1 MSHYRNIDV
10 KIWNDEKFLSL
21 SEEAAFVF
29 FHLLSHPEMKPYGAM
44 RGTVEGLSSEF
55 PFFSSERY
63 AIGFKELLS
72 ERLIIRSERG
82 CFLRIKNFLKYNP
95 PPNPNTLKNWL
106 ESVSYLPECPERIQL
121 LKDFKPFA
129 ERFGIPLDIPLQEPY
144 AESRN
149 TDHGTRITDDSP
161 LIAPP
166 STQTSKT
173 EKAKAKNKTSSE
185 EEFILP
191 EDIPEVP
198 WTEWM
203 KIRKKKKA
211 VDSPYAKNLLIK
223 NLREISTKTKISIT
237 DLIHEAIAR
246 DWKGI
251 KEEWVVKTQGGS
263 NVASNGQNGQR
274 PKTFREIDEENQI
287 RAGRRLLSL
296 GLPESQRRKIMGE
309 YFQEGIDS
317 DSHHA
322 SVLDCGEE
330 DADESGGR
338 DALS

>member
-63 AIGFKELLS
+63 AKGFKELLD
-72 ERLIIRSERG
+72 ERLIIRSGRG

-106 ESVSYLPECPERIQL
+106 ESVYYLPECPERIQL

-166 STQTSKT
+166 SPQTSKT

-191 EDIPEVP
+191 DDIPEASWNV
-198 WTEWM
+198 WM
-203 KIRKKKKA
+203 EHRKKKRA
-211 VDSPYAKNLLIK
+211 TNSTYAKTLLVRK
-223 NLREISTKTKISIT
+223 LREISSKTTIPIPSLIDTAILRNWTGIEEDWITK
-237 DLIHEAIAR
+237 
-246 DWKGI
+246 
-251 KEEWVVKTQGGS
+251 GGS
-263 NVASNGQNGQR
+263 HVASNGQNGSR
-274 PKTFREIDEENQI
+274 PKTFKEIDEENQI
-287 RAGRRLLSL
+287 RAGRRFLCL
-296 GLPESQRRKIMGE
+296 GLSETERRKIMGE

-317 DSHHA
+317 DPDHA
-322 SVLDCGEE
+322 GVLDLGEE
-330 DADESGGR
+330 NADESGGGNPF
-338 DALS
+338 S

>member
-63 AIGFKELLS
+63 AKGFKELLD
-72 ERLIIRSERG
+72 ERLIIRSGRG

-106 ESVSYLPECPERIQL
+106 ESVYYLPECPERIQL

-191 EDIPEVP
+191 DDIPEASWNV
-198 WTEWM
+198 WM
-203 KIRKKKKA
+203 EHRKKKRA
-211 VDSPYAKNLLIK
+211 TNSTYAKTLLVRK
-223 NLREISTKTKISIT
+223 LREISSKTTIPIPSLIDTAILRNWTGIEEDWITK
-237 DLIHEAIAR
+237 
-246 DWKGI
+246 
-251 KEEWVVKTQGGS
+251 GGS
-263 NVASNGQNGQR
+263 HVASNGQNGQR

>member
-63 AIGFKELLS
+63 AKGFKELLD
-72 ERLIIRSERG
+72 ERLIIRSGRG

-106 ESVSYLPECPERIQL
+106 ESVYYLPECPERIQL

-166 STQTSKT
+166 SPQTSKT

-191 EDIPEVP
+191 DDIPEASWNV
-198 WTEWM
+198 WM
-203 KIRKKKKA
+203 EHRKKKRA
-211 VDSPYAKNLLIK
+211 TNSTYAKTLLVRK
-223 NLREISTKTKISIT
+223 LREISSKTTIPIPSLIDTAILRNWTGIEEDWITK
-237 DLIHEAIAR
+237 
-246 DWKGI
+246 
-251 KEEWVVKTQGGS
+251 GGS
-263 NVASNGQNGQR
+263 HVASNGQNGSR
-274 PKTFREIDEENQI
+274 PKTFKEIDEERDSEN
-287 RAGRRLLSL
+287 RRNYLKWSGLLPDEPSLDAGLS
-296 GLPESQRRKIMGE
+296 
-309 YFQEGIDS
+309 GI
-317 DSHHA
+317 
-322 SVLDCGEE
+322 LDLGEE
-330 DADESGGR
+330 NA
-338 DALS
+338 

>member
-29 FHLLSHPEMKPYGAM
+29 LHLLSHPEMKPYGAM

-106 ESVSYLPECPERIQL
+106 ESVYYLPECPERIQL
-121 LKDFKPFA
+121 LKDFKPYA

-149 TDHGTRITDDSP
+149 TDHGTRITDVSP

-166 STQTSKT
+166 SPQTSKT
-173 EKAKAKNKTSSE
+173 EKAKAKNKTS
-185 EEFILP
+185 
-191 EDIPEVP
+191 
-198 WTEWM
+198 
-203 KIRKKKKA
+203 
-211 VDSPYAKNLLIK
+211 
-223 NLREISTKTKISIT
+223 
-237 DLIHEAIAR
+237 
-246 DWKGI
+246 
-251 KEEWVVKTQGGS
+251 
-263 NVASNGQNGQR
+263 
-274 PKTFREIDEENQI
+274 
-287 RAGRRLLSL
+287 
-296 GLPESQRRKIMGE
+296 
-309 YFQEGIDS
+309 
-317 DSHHA
+317 
-322 SVLDCGEE
+322 
-330 DADESGGR
+330 
-338 DALS
+338 

>member
-63 AIGFKELLS
+63 AKGFKELLD
-72 ERLIIRSERG
+72 ERLIIRSGRG

-106 ESVSYLPECPERIQL
+106 ESVYYLPECPERIQL

-161 LIAPP
+161 LIAPL

-191 EDIPEVP
+191 EDIPEASWNV
-198 WTEWM
+198 WM
-203 KIRKKKKA
+203 EHRKKKRA
-211 VDSPYAKNLLIK
+211 TNSTYAKTLLVRK
-223 NLREISTKTKISIT
+223 LREISSKTTIPIPSLIDTAILRNWTGIEEDWITK
-237 DLIHEAIAR
+237 
-246 DWKGI
+246 
-251 KEEWVVKTQGGS
+251 GGS
-263 NVASNGQNGQR
+263 HVASNGQNGSR

-309 YFQEGIDS
+309 YFEEGVDS

>member
-63 AIGFKELLS
+63 AKGFKELLD
-72 ERLIIRSERG
+72 ERLIIRSGRG

-106 ESVSYLPECPERIQL
+106 ESVYYLPECPERIQL

-191 EDIPEVP
+191 EDIPEASWNV
-198 WTEWM
+198 WM
-203 KIRKKKKA
+203 EHRKKKRA
-211 VDSPYAKNLLIK
+211 TNSTYAKTLLVRK
-223 NLREISTKTKISIT
+223 LREISSKTTIPIPSLIDTAILRNWTGIEEDWITK
-237 DLIHEAIAR
+237 
-246 DWKGI
+246 
-251 KEEWVVKTQGGS
+251 GGS
-263 NVASNGQNGQR
+263 HVASIQGNGSR
-274 PKTFREIDEENQI
+274 PKTFREIDAENEA
-287 RAGRRLLSL
+287 RNRRNYLIASGLLPPDVPL
-296 GLPESQRRKIMGE
+296 VDAGLPSLPHPR
-309 YFQEGIDS
+309 QEN
-317 DSHHA
+317 A
-322 SVLDCGEE
+322 
-330 DADESGGR
+330 
-338 DALS
+338 

>member
-63 AIGFKELLS
+63 AKGFKELLD
-72 ERLIIRSERG
+72 ERLIIRSGRG

-106 ESVSYLPECPERIQL
+106 ESVYYLPECPERIQL
-121 LKDFKPFA
+121 LKDFKPYA

-191 EDIPEVP
+191 EDIPEASWNV
-198 WTEWM
+198 WM
-203 KIRKKKKA
+203 EHRKKKRA
-211 VDSPYAKNLLIK
+211 TNSTYAKTLLVRK
-223 NLREISTKTKISIT
+223 LREISSKTTIPIPSLIDTAILRNWTGIEEDWITK
-237 DLIHEAIAR
+237 
-246 DWKGI
+246 
-251 KEEWVVKTQGGS
+251 GGS
-263 NVASNGQNGQR
+263 HVASIQGNGSR
-274 PKTFREIDEENQI
+274 PKTFREIDAENEA
-287 RAGRRLLSL
+287 RNRRNYLIASGLLPPDVPL
-296 GLPESQRRKIMGE
+296 VDAGLPSLPDPR
-309 YFQEGIDS
+309 QEN
-317 DSHHA
+317 A
-322 SVLDCGEE
+322 
-330 DADESGGR
+330 GG
-338 DALS
+338 S

>member
-29 FHLLSHPEMKPYGAM
+29 LHLLSHPEMKPYGAM

-106 ESVSYLPECPERIQL
+106 ESVYYLPECPERIQL
-121 LKDFKPFA
+121 LKDFKPYA

-149 TDHGTRITDDSP
+149 TDHGTRITDVSP
-161 LIAPP
+161 LIPPP
-166 STQTSKT
+166 SPQTAKT

-191 EDIPEVP
+191 DDIPEASWNV
-198 WTEWM
+198 WM
-203 KIRKKKKA
+203 EHRKKKRA
-211 VDSPYAKNLLIK
+211 TNSTYAKTLLVRK
-223 NLREISTKTKISIT
+223 LREISSKTTIPIPSLIDTAILRNWTGIEEDWITK
-237 DLIHEAIAR
+237 
-246 DWKGI
+246 
-251 KEEWVVKTQGGS
+251 GGS
-263 NVASNGQNGQR
+263 HVASIQGNGSR
-274 PKTFREIDEENQI
+274 PKTFKEIDEERDSEN
-287 RAGRRLLSL
+287 RRNYLKWSGLLPDEPSLDAGLS
-296 GLPESQRRKIMGE
+296 
-309 YFQEGIDS
+309 GI
-317 DSHHA
+317 
-322 SVLDCGEE
+322 LDLGEE
-330 DADESGGR
+330 NA
-338 DALS
+338 

>member
-63 AIGFKELLS
+63 AKGFKELLD
-72 ERLIIRSERG
+72 ERLIIRSGRG

-106 ESVSYLPECPERIQL
+106 ESVYYLPECPERIQL

-173 EKAKAKNKTSSE
+173 EKAKAKNKSSSE

-191 EDIPEVP
+191 EDIPEASWNV
-198 WTEWM
+198 WM
-203 KIRKKKKA
+203 EHRKKKRA
-211 VDSPYAKNLLIK
+211 TNSTYAKTLLVRK
-223 NLREISTKTKISIT
+223 LREISSKTTIPIPSLIDTAILRNWTGIEEDWITK
-237 DLIHEAIAR
+237 
-246 DWKGI
+246 
-251 KEEWVVKTQGGS
+251 GGS
-263 NVASNGQNGQR
+263 HVASIQGNGSR
-274 PKTFREIDEENQI
+274 PKTFKEIDEERDSEN
-287 RAGRRLLSL
+287 RRNYLKWSGLLPDEPSLDAGLS
-296 GLPESQRRKIMGE
+296 
-309 YFQEGIDS
+309 GI
-317 DSHHA
+317 
-322 SVLDCGEE
+322 LDLGEE
-330 DADESGGR
+330 NA
-338 DALS
+338 

>member
-63 AIGFKELLS
+63 AKGFKELLD
-72 ERLIIRSERG
+72 ERLIIRSGRG

-106 ESVSYLPECPERIQL
+106 ESVYYLPECPERIQL

-173 EKAKAKNKTSSE
+173 EKAKAKNKSSSE

-191 EDIPEVP
+191 EDIPEASWNV
-198 WTEWM
+198 WM
-203 KIRKKKKA
+203 EHRKKKRA
-211 VDSPYAKNLLIK
+211 TNSTYAKTLLVRK
-223 NLREISTKTKISIT
+223 LREISSKTTIPIPSLIDTAILRNWTGIEEDWITK
-237 DLIHEAIAR
+237 
-246 DWKGI
+246 
-251 KEEWVVKTQGGS
+251 GGS
-263 NVASNGQNGQR
+263 HVASIQGNGSR
-274 PKTFREIDEENQI
+274 PKTFREIDAENEA
-287 RAGRRLLSL
+287 RNRRNYLIASGLLPPDVPL
-296 GLPESQRRKIMGE
+296 VDAGLPSLPDPR
-309 YFQEGIDS
+309 QEN
-317 DSHHA
+317 A
-322 SVLDCGEE
+322 
-330 DADESGGR
+330 GG
-338 DALS
+338 S

>member
-63 AIGFKELLS
+63 AKGFKELLD
-72 ERLIIRSERG
+72 ERLIIRSGRG

-106 ESVSYLPECPERIQL
+106 ESVYYLPECPERIQL

-191 EDIPEVP
+191 DDIPEASWNV
-198 WTEWM
+198 WM
-203 KIRKKKKA
+203 EHRKKKRA
-211 VDSPYAKNLLIK
+211 TNSTYAKTLLVRK
-223 NLREISTKTKISIT
+223 LREISSKTTIPIPSLIDTAILRNWTGIEEDWITK
-237 DLIHEAIAR
+237 
-246 DWKGI
+246 
-251 KEEWVVKTQGGS
+251 GGS
-263 NVASNGQNGQR
+263 HVASIQGNGSR
-274 PKTFREIDEENQI
+274 PKTFREIDAENEA
-287 RAGRRLLSL
+287 RNRRNYLIASGLLPPDVPL
-296 GLPESQRRKIMGE
+296 VDAGLPSLPDPR
-309 YFQEGIDS
+309 QEN
-317 DSHHA
+317 A
-322 SVLDCGEE
+322 
-330 DADESGGR
+330 GG
-338 DALS
+338 S

>member
-63 AIGFKELLS
+63 AKGFKELLD
-72 ERLIIRSERG
+72 ERLIIRSGRG

-106 ESVSYLPECPERIQL
+106 ESVYYLPECPERIQL

-191 EDIPEVP
+191 EDIPEASWNV
-198 WTEWM
+198 WM
-203 KIRKKKKA
+203 EHRKKKRA
-211 VDSPYAKNLLIK
+211 TNSTYAKTLLVRK
-223 NLREISTKTKISIT
+223 LREISSKTTIPIPSLIDTAILRNWTGIEEDWITK
-237 DLIHEAIAR
+237 
-246 DWKGI
+246 
-251 KEEWVVKTQGGS
+251 GGS
-263 NVASNGQNGQR
+263 HVASIQGNGSR
-274 PKTFREIDEENQI
+274 PKTFREIDAENEA
-287 RAGRRLLSL
+287 RNRRNYLIASGLLPPDVPL
-296 GLPESQRRKIMGE
+296 VDAGLPSLPDPR
-309 YFQEGIDS
+309 QEN
-317 DSHHA
+317 A
-322 SVLDCGEE
+322 
-330 DADESGGR
+330 GG
-338 DALS
+338 S

>member
-63 AIGFKELLS
+63 AKGFKELLD
-72 ERLIIRSERG
+72 ERLIIRSGRG

-106 ESVSYLPECPERIQL
+106 ESVYYLPECPERIQL
-121 LKDFKPFA
+121 LKDFKPYA

-166 STQTSKT
+166 SPQTSKT

-191 EDIPEVP
+191 DDIPEASWNV
-198 WTEWM
+198 WM
-203 KIRKKKKA
+203 EHRKKKRA
-211 VDSPYAKNLLIK
+211 TNSTYAKTLLVRK
-223 NLREISTKTKISIT
+223 LREISSKTTIPIPSLIDTAILRNWTGIEEDWITK
-237 DLIHEAIAR
+237 
-246 DWKGI
+246 
-251 KEEWVVKTQGGS
+251 GGS
-263 NVASNGQNGQR
+263 HVASIQGNGSR
-274 PKTFREIDEENQI
+274 PKTFREIDAENEA
-287 RAGRRLLSL
+287 RNRRNYLIASGLLPPDVPL
-296 GLPESQRRKIMGE
+296 VDAGLPSLPDPR
-309 YFQEGIDS
+309 QEN
-317 DSHHA
+317 A
-322 SVLDCGEE
+322 
-330 DADESGGR
+330 GG
-338 DALS
+338 S

>member
-63 AIGFKELLS
+63 AKGFKELLD
-72 ERLIIRSERG
+72 ERLIIRSGRG

-106 ESVSYLPECPERIQL
+106 ESVYYLPECPERIQL
-121 LKDFKPFA
+121 LKDFKPYA

-149 TDHGTRITDDSP
+149 TEHGTRITDVSP

-166 STQTSKT
+166 SPQTAKT

-191 EDIPEVP
+191 EDIPEASWNV
-198 WTEWM
+198 WM
-203 KIRKKKKA
+203 EHRKKKRA
-211 VDSPYAKNLLIK
+211 TNSTYAKTLLVRK
-223 NLREISTKTKISIT
+223 LREISSKTTIPIPSLIDTAILRNWTGIEEDWITK
-237 DLIHEAIAR
+237 
-246 DWKGI
+246 
-251 KEEWVVKTQGGS
+251 GGS
-263 NVASNGQNGQR
+263 HVASIQGNGSR
-274 PKTFREIDEENQI
+274 PKTFREIDAENEA
-287 RAGRRLLSL
+287 RNRRNYLIASGLLPPDVPL
-296 GLPESQRRKIMGE
+296 VDAGLPSLPDPR
-309 YFQEGIDS
+309 QEN
-317 DSHHA
+317 A
-322 SVLDCGEE
+322 
-330 DADESGGR
+330 GG
-338 DALS
+338 S

>member
-63 AIGFKELLS
+63 AKGFKELLD
-72 ERLIIRSERG
+72 ERLIIRSGRG

-106 ESVSYLPECPERIQL
+106 ESVYYLPECPERIQL

-191 EDIPEVP
+191 EDIPEASWNV
-198 WTEWM
+198 WM
-203 KIRKKKKA
+203 EHRKKKRA
-211 VDSPYAKNLLIK
+211 TNSTYAKTLLVRK
-223 NLREISTKTKISIT
+223 LREISSKTTIPIPSLIDTAILRNWTGIEEDWIS
-237 DLIHEAIAR
+237 
-246 DWKGI
+246 K
-251 KEEWVVKTQGGS
+251 GGS
-263 NVASNGQNGQR
+263 HVASTNGNGSR
-274 PKTFREIDEENQI
+274 TKTFREIDAENEARNRRNYLI
-287 RAGRRLLSL
+287 ASGLLPPDGTLVDAGVP
-296 GLPESQRRKIMGE
+296 GLPDPR
-309 YFQEGIDS
+309 QEN
-317 DSHHA
+317 A
-322 SVLDCGEE
+322 
-330 DADESGGR
+330 GG
-338 DALS
+338 S